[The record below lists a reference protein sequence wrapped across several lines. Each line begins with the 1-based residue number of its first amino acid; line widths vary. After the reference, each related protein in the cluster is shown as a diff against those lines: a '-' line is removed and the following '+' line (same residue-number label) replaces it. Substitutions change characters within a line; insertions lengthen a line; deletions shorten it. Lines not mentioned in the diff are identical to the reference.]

1 MDRRP
6 SKVLVSGY
14 ELEEKDALVEH
25 FAKFGEIVDTLEDE
39 ITPSVII
46 HYKTRRF
53 AETAMSGGKNY
64 GDRTLQLSW

>member
-53 AETAMSGGKNY
+53 AETAMAGGKNY